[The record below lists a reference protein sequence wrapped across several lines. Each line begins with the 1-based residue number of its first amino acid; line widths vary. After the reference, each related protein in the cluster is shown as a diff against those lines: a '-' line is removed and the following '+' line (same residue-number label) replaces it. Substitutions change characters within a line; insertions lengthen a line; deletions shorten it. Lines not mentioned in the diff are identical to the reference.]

1 MNFKKIKQWIYK
13 KYEEENQLETNEL
26 VWLKKKVKAGQKI
39 DWTFVDT
46 VDYNIDSIPKKRE
59 LIIEF
64 KAKSKEALRTCKNIL
79 NYRKELS

>member
-1 MNFKKIKQWIYK
+1 MKFKKIKQWIYK
-13 KYEEENQLETNEL
+13 KYEEYNQPDVNEL
-26 VWLKKKVKAGQKI
+26 VWLKRVVKPNQKI

>member
-46 VDYNIDSIPKKRE
+46 VDYNIDSIPKRRE
-59 LIIEF
+59 LILEF
-64 KAKSKEALRTCKNIL
+64 KAKPKEALRTCKNIL